1 MPLFKIVL
9 LGLQLDYGVPQLVS
23 LGPELLDGETIDFQG
38 FDANTQRDFLLL
50 LELLFRL
57 VALQLRRR
65 EVALYPTDRNAL
77 ITLDGTVSS
86 YVFRVLRIRTAKS
99 FLVMVK
105 LGPFLLACSFIACII
120 AWRFFSDSSRR
131 LDKKIG
137 FFLYVAYLIVHI
149 RVI

>member
-1 MPLFKIVL
+1 MLLPFFFTHVIVLALLPLFKIVL

-65 EVALYPTDRNAL
+65 EITLYPTGE
-77 ITLDGTVSS
+77 T
-86 YVFRVLRIRTAKS
+86 
-99 FLVMVK
+99 
-105 LGPFLLACSFIACII
+105 
-120 AWRFFSDSSRR
+120 
-131 LDKKIG
+131 
-137 FFLYVAYLIVHI
+137 H
-149 RVI
+149 